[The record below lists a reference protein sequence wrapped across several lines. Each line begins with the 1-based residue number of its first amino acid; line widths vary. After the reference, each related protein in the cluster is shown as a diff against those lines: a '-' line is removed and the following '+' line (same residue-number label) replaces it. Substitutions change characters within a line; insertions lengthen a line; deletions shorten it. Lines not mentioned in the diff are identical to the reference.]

1 MEINFFITKETIEQM
16 SWEEYEAFERAQE
29 GELQLYRLRPVMAR
43 FMTNGNNKL
52 LPRKK
57 AMAMLGELPL
67 SEIQTVLEAFTGA
80 IQDGVIPKEN
90 RNPSESP
97 SEVSQADSESPAGL
111 ESSSK
116 AEIGSLPPGK

>member
-1 MEINFFITKETIEQM
+1 VIARRNGIPIKLKDVADVRDFFKERTFDVRM
-16 SWEEYEAFERAQE
+16 
-29 GELQLYRLRPVMAR
+29 
-43 FMTNGNNKL
+43 NG
-52 LPRKK
+52 KK
-57 AMAMLGELPL
+57 AMAILGELPL

-116 AEIGSLPPGK
+116 AETGSLPPGK